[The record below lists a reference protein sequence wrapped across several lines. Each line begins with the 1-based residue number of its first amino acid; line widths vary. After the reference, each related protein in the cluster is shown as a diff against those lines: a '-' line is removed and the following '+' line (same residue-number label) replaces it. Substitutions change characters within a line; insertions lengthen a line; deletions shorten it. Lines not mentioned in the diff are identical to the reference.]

1 MKYKFEKAEKNS
13 VKIHIT
19 LDAKE
24 WQQARENA
32 YNKTKGQYSMQ
43 GFRKGKVPMKVLEN
57 AYGVGIFFE
66 DAINDSFPKYYGEV
80 LDKEPSIEVIARPNL
95 EIEKITEK
103 GITLLVTVPVKP
115 EVKLGAYKGI
125 KFDKVEYNVEDKD
138 IEEEIKRL
146 RERNSRLID
155 VTDRACENGDNVI
168 IDYSGSVDGVK
179 FDGGTAEKQPLTLG
193 SGQFIP
199 GFEDQVVGMAIGEER
214 DILVK
219 FPEEY
224 HAENLK
230 GKDAVFHVKLHEIKK
245 TELPEVNDE
254 FIKEAAGAESLEAYK
269 AETKE
274 RLEKMNA
281 DRAERE
287 LENKMIKFIAD
298 DSQVELNDSVVE
310 DQIDSMVQDMEY
322 RMMYQGLKLED
333 YLKYMNITMTDY
345 RKNFEGQ
352 AREMLKSQFVI
363 GAILDAEKIDASEEE
378 IQNRINEMAEKQ
390 GKKPIDVSEKM
401 DTKQVEYIKNDIIIK
416 KLFDFLKKE
425 NEIK

>member
-1 MKYKFEKAEKNS
+1 
-13 VKIHIT
+13 
-19 LDAKE
+19 
-24 WQQARENA
+24 
-32 YNKTKGQYSMQ
+32 
-43 GFRKGKVPMKVLEN
+43 
-57 AYGVGIFFE
+57 
-66 DAINDSFPKYYGEV
+66 
-80 LDKEPSIEVIARPNL
+80 
-95 EIEKITEK
+95 
-103 GITLLVTVPVKP
+103 
-115 EVKLGAYKGI
+115 
-125 KFDKVEYNVEDKD
+125 
-138 IEEEIKRL
+138 
-146 RERNSRLID
+146 
-155 VTDRACENGDNVI
+155 
-168 IDYSGSVDGVK
+168 
-179 FDGGTAEKQPLTLG
+179 
-193 SGQFIP
+193 
-199 GFEDQVVGMAIGEER
+199 
-214 DILVK
+214 
-219 FPEEY
+219 
-224 HAENLK
+224 
-230 GKDAVFHVKLHEIKK
+230 
-245 TELPEVNDE
+245 
-254 FIKEAAGAESLEAYK
+254 
-269 AETKE
+269 
-274 RLEKMNA
+274 MNA

-310 DQIDSMVQDMEY
+310 YQIDSMVQDMEY

>member
-13 VKIHIT
+13 VKIRIT

-57 AYGVGIFFE
+57 AYGAGIFFE
-66 DAINDSFPKYYGEV
+66 DAINDCFPKYYGEV
-80 LDKEPSIEVIARPNL
+80 LDKEPSIEVIARPSL
-95 EIEKITEK
+95 DIEKIDEK
-103 GITLLVTVPVKP
+103 GITLVAVVPVKP

-214 DILVK
+214 DISVK

-254 FIKEAAGAESLEAYK
+254 FIKEAAGAESLDAYK
-269 AETKE
+269 KETKE

-287 LENKMIKFIAD
+287 LENKIIKFIAD

-333 YLKYMNITMTDY
+333 YLKYMNITMADY

-363 GAILDAEKIDASEEE
+363 GAILDAEKIDATDEEVQE
-378 IQNRINEMAEKQ
+378 RINEMAEKQ